1 MKFNNLI
8 IIEIHFTFTNAR
20 NAKIEKKFKFHF
32 FNPHTKDILSQNI
45 RNHLLSTKMCQN
57 RP

>member
-1 MKFNNLI
+1 M
-8 IIEIHFTFTNAR
+8 IEIHFTFTNAR
-20 NAKIEKKFKFHF
+20 NAKIEKKFKCNF